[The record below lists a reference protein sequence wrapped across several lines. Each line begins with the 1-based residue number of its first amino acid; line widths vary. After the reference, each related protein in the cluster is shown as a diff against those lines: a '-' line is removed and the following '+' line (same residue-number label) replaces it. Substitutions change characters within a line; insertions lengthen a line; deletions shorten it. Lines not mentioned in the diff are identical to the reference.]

1 MTQLLSDIRLA
12 LRAWRRAPVFTVIA
26 VASIALGIGANTAIF
41 TLVDQVLLRTLPL
54 ERPQELIQ
62 LLNRGSQY
70 GSNWGD
76 GSEISFPMYREIQTW
91 TRADSGQ
98 SQGGG
103 DRSRIIAGVFG
114 RFGYSLHIGY
124 NGRTER
130 VTGELVTGT
139 YFPVL
144 GVGPALGR
152 TLTPDDDREPNA
164 APYAVLSHAFWT
176 SRFAADPT
184 IVGRSFVVNG
194 NPYTIV
200 GVAREGFEGVEL
212 GRPVQVW
219 VPIMMKPQITAGW
232 NGLDDP
238 RNFWVRVFA
247 RMRPGV
253 TPEQVEAA
261 LQPLYRARLELEV
274 KERAFANA
282 APRIREAFLQNKL
295 IAERSAQGRSG
306 FRRQL
311 TRPLWVLMAIAA
323 GVLLIACANVA
334 NLLLA
339 RGAGR
344 QREMAVRLALGA
356 SRGRLVRQLL
366 VESVLLAL
374 AGGIAGLGVAMI
386 GAPLVLDF
394 FVVPGQPEPIST
406 LPDLRILAFTFAVST
421 FTGVLFG
428 LAPAFQSTRPNV
440 APTLKDHAGS
450 VLGGQAR
457 LRKALVAS
465 QVAVSL
471 LLLIGAGLFI
481 RTLNNLLAVDIGM
494 RTEQLLSFTVDPSL
508 NGYTPDRTKQFAKT
522 LLERLNAA
530 PGVVSAGLS
539 SQRLLEGNRW
549 SSDMTIEGYT
559 PKGDES
565 MNQYNNAV
573 TPGYFKAMGLPILA
587 GRDFD
592 QRDERWGTIPEGT
605 QDFRVAIVNERFV
618 KQYFPN
624 GENPI
629 GRHIGFGSDP
639 GTKTPMEII
648 GVARDA
654 KYTDVR
660 SETPRQVFYPFL
672 EQERPRG
679 ATAYVR
685 TSRDAESMFAQVR
698 QIVQDIDP
706 NLPIYGTWTVA
717 HQVTLSLRNERMI
730 ATMSIL
736 FGALATLLAVV
747 GLYGVMAYT
756 VSRRTREIGIR
767 MALGAR
773 VANIGWLVIREVL
786 TIVTIG
792 IVIGLPIAW
801 WLGRF
806 VSSQL
811 YGVLPTDLLT
821 IAGAVLTLGATALLA
836 GLVPSARAAR
846 VSPTTALRYE

>member
-1 MTQLLSDIRLA
+1 
-12 LRAWRRAPVFTVIA
+12 
-26 VASIALGIGANTAIF
+26 
-41 TLVDQVLLRTLPL
+41 
-54 ERPQELIQ
+54 
-62 LLNRGSQY
+62 
-70 GSNWGD
+70 
-76 GSEISFPMYREIQTW
+76 MYREIQTW
-91 TRADSGQ
+91 TRADGGQPGLVSGVL
-98 SQGGG
+98 
-103 DRSRIIAGVFG
+103 A
-114 RFGYSLHIGY
+114 RFGFALHIGY
-124 NGRTER
+124 GGRTER
-130 VTGELVTGT
+130 VAGELVSGT

-144 GVGPALGR
+144 GIAPALGR
-152 TLTPDDDREPNA
+152 TLTPDDDRAPNA

-184 IVGRSFVVNG
+184 VVGRPIVVNG
-194 NPYTIV
+194 NAFTIV

-219 VPIMMKPQITAGW
+219 VPMMMKAQITPGW

-238 RNFWVRVFA
+238 RYYWVRVFA
-247 RMRPGV
+247 RMQPGV
-253 TPEQVEAA
+253 TPQQVEAA
-261 LQPLYRARLELEV
+261 LQPSYRARLELEA
-274 KERAFANA
+274 KEKAFANA
-282 APRIREAFLQNKL
+282 SPRIREQFVASTLVAQP
-295 IAERSAQGRSG
+295 SAQGRSG
-306 FRRQL
+306 FRRNL

-356 SRGRLVRQLL
+356 GRGRLVRQLL
-366 VESVLLAL
+366 VESVLLAIL
-374 AGGIAGLGVAMI
+374 GGVAGLAVAI
-386 GAPLVLDF
+386 VGAPLVLGF

-406 LPDLRILAFTFAVST
+406 LPDLRILAFTFAVSML
-421 FTGVLFG
+421 TGVLFG
-428 LAPAFQSTRPNV
+428 LTPALQSTRPNV

-481 RTLNNLLAVDIGM
+481 RTLNNLLKVDVGL
-494 RTEQLLSFTVDPSL
+494 RTEQLIVFTVDPSL
-508 NGYTPDRTKQFAKT
+508 NGYTPDRTKTFAKT
-522 LLERLNAA
+522 LLERLNGA
-530 PGVVSAGLS
+530 PGVVSAGLA
-539 SQRLLEGNRW
+539 SQRLLEGNQW
-549 SSDMTIEGYT
+549 GSGTTIEGYT
-559 PKGDES
+559 PKGDENMTQLS
-565 MNQYNNAV
+565 NAV
-573 TPGYFKAMGLPILA
+573 TPGYFKAMGLPILL

-592 QRDERWGTIPEGT
+592 QRDERSGPAPEGAP
-605 QDFRVAIVNERFV
+605 DFRVAIVNERFV

-624 GENPI
+624 GNPI
-629 GRHIGFGSDP
+629 GRHIGFGIDP
-639 GTKTPMEII
+639 GTKTPIEII

-660 SETPRQVFYPFL
+660 SETQRQVFFPFL
-672 EQERPRG
+672 ESAQPRG

-698 QIVQDIDP
+698 QIVQQIDP
-706 NLPIYGTWTVA
+706 NLPIYGTRTVEN
-717 HQVTLSLRNERMI
+717 QVALSLSNERMI
-730 ATMSIL
+730 ATMSIV
-736 FGALATLLAVV
+736 FGTLATLLAVV

-773 VANIGWLVIREVL
+773 MSNIGWLVIREVL
-786 TIVTIG
+786 TIVTLG
-792 IVIGLPIAW
+792 IVIGLPAAW
-801 WLGRF
+801 WLGRY

-811 YGVLPTDLLT
+811 FGVLPTDPLT
-821 IAGAVLTLGATALLA
+821 IAGAVLALGLTALLA

-846 VSPTTALRYE
+846 VSPTIALRYE